1 MLITNYTLKIRELYD
16 ALRSI
21 NVVVDDDEMVQIC
34 LDGLAPRF
42 GTIGSTILAREKS
55 PSCFDLQ
62 SILLVD
68 ENHV

>member
-42 GTIGSTILAREKS
+42 NGIR
-55 PSCFDLQ
+55 
-62 SILLVD
+62 
-68 ENHV
+68 